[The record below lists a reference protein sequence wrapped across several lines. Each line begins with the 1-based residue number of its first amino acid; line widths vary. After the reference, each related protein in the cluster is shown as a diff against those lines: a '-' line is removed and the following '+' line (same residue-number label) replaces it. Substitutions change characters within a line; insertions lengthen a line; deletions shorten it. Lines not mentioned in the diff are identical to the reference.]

1 MEKAENICYNTKVNR
16 YLWEY
21 VRSRIPHRRKFLMLK
36 SSNKTETN
44 IYTLEVSVSGEDF
57 SKAILKAYNKQKNK
71 IQLPGFRKGKAPLKM
86 IEKFYGEGVFYED
99 ALDIVYPEAVGDA
112 IKEAGIEPVAAPH
125 DLDVTK
131 IGKDGVEMTMKVT
144 VKPEISIANY
154 KGIEADK
161 EDASV
166 VADDVKR
173 ELASMQERNARVVT
187 VDDRKA
193 KKNDIAVIDF
203 EGFVDGVA
211 FDGGKGE
218 NYELTLGSGQFI
230 PGFEEQIVGHK
241 TSDEFDVNVTFPTEY
256 TPELAGKDAVFK
268 VVLHEIKMKELPAL
282 DDDFA
287 KDVDDEVDTLA
298 ELKKKIKA
306 ELSEKKKEDVERS
319 FESAVLEKVVDLVE
333 GEIPEV
339 MYDSKLED
347 DVKDYENRLAQQG
360 IPLDTYLQYMGM
372 DRDKFKE
379 SMRDN
384 AVKQVKLQLAV
395 EKIAELEKIEATDEE
410 ADAKLQEMADM
421 YQLELEQVKKW
432 VNVEDV
438 KKDVVGKKTVDFLVA
453 NAKAIVAEK
462 PKKTTK
468 KAVAK
473 KEEEKPADAE

>member
-1 MEKAENICYNTKVNR
+1 
-16 YLWEY
+16 
-21 VRSRIPHRRKFLMLK
+21 MLK
-36 SSNKTETN
+36 SANKTETN

-57 SKAILKAYNKQKNK
+57 NKAILQAYNKQKNK

-99 ALDIVYPEAVGDA
+99 ALDIVYPGVVGDA

-144 VKPEISIANY
+144 VKPEISIENY

-161 EDASV
+161 GDASV
-166 VADDVKR
+166 CADDVKK

-230 PGFEEQIVGHK
+230 PGFEEQIIGHK
-241 TSDEFDVNVTFPTEY
+241 TGDEFDVNVTFPTEY
-256 TPELAGKDAVFK
+256 TPELAGKEAVFK
-268 VVLHEIKMKELPAL
+268 VVLHEIKMKELPTL

-306 ELSEKKKEDVERS
+306 ELSDKKKEDVEKD

-339 MYDSKLED
+339 MYDNKLED

-410 ADAKLQEMADM
+410 AEAQLKEMADM
-421 YQLELEQVKKW
+421 YQLDVEQVKKW
-432 VNVEDV
+432 VNIEDV

-468 KAVAK
+468 KAAAK
-473 KEEEKPADAE
+473 KEEEKPAGAE

>member
-1 MEKAENICYNTKVNR
+1 
-16 YLWEY
+16 
-21 VRSRIPHRRKFLMLK
+21 MLK
-36 SSNKTETN
+36 SANKTETN

-57 SKAILKAYNKQKNK
+57 NKAILQAYNKQKNK

-99 ALDIVYPEAVGDA
+99 ALDIVYPGVVGDA

-144 VKPEISIANY
+144 VKPEISIENY

-161 EDASV
+161 GDASV
-166 VADDVKR
+166 CADDVKK

-230 PGFEEQIVGHK
+230 PGFEEQIIAHK
-241 TSDEFDVNVTFPTEY
+241 TGDEFDVNVTFPTEN
-256 TPELAGKDAVFK
+256 TPELAGKEAVFK
-268 VVLHEIKMKELPAL
+268 VVLHEIKMKELPTL

-306 ELSEKKKEDVERS
+306 ELSDKKKEDVEKD

-339 MYDSKLED
+339 MYDNKLED

-410 ADAKLQEMADM
+410 AEAQLKEMADM
-421 YQLELEQVKKW
+421 YQLDVEQVKKW
-432 VNVEDV
+432 VNIEDV

-468 KAVAK
+468 KAAAK

>member
-1 MEKAENICYNTKVNR
+1 
-16 YLWEY
+16 
-21 VRSRIPHRRKFLMLK
+21 MLK
-36 SSNKTETN
+36 SANKTETN

-57 SKAILKAYNKQKNK
+57 NKAILQAYNKQKNK

-99 ALDIVYPEAVGDA
+99 ALDIVYPGVVGDA

-144 VKPEISIANY
+144 VKPEISIDNY

-161 EDASV
+161 GDASV
-166 VADDVKR
+166 CADDVKK

-230 PGFEEQIVGHK
+230 PGFEEQIIGHK
-241 TSDEFDVNVTFPTEY
+241 TGDEFDVNVTFPTEY
-256 TPELAGKDAVFK
+256 SPELAGKEAVFK

-306 ELSEKKKEDVERS
+306 ELSDKKKEEVEKD

-339 MYDSKLED
+339 MYDNKLED

-410 ADAKLQEMADM
+410 AEAQLKEMADM
-421 YQLELEQVKKW
+421 YQLDVEQVKKW
-432 VNVEDV
+432 VNIEDV

-468 KAVAK
+468 KAAAK

>member
-1 MEKAENICYNTKVNR
+1 
-16 YLWEY
+16 
-21 VRSRIPHRRKFLMLK
+21 MLK
-36 SSNKTETN
+36 SANKTETN

-57 SKAILKAYNKQKNK
+57 NKAILQAYNKQKNK

-86 IEKFYGEGVFYED
+86 IEKFYGEGVFFED
-99 ALDIVYPEAVGDA
+99 ALDIVYPGVVSDA
-112 IKEAGIEPVAAPH
+112 IKKAGIEPVAAPH

-144 VKPEISIANY
+144 VKPEISIDNY

-161 EDASV
+161 GDASV
-166 VADDVKR
+166 CADDVKK

-230 PGFEEQIVGHK
+230 PGFEEQIIGHK
-241 TSDEFDVNVTFPTEY
+241 TGDEFDVNVTFPTEY
-256 TPELAGKDAVFK
+256 TPELAGKEAVFK

-306 ELSEKKKEDVERS
+306 ELSDKKKEDVEKD

-339 MYDSKLED
+339 MYDNKLED

-410 ADAKLQEMADM
+410 AEAQLKEMADM
-421 YQLELEQVKKW
+421 YQLDVEQVKKW
-432 VNVEDV
+432 VNIEDV

-468 KAVAK
+468 KTAAK
-473 KEEEKPADAE
+473 KEEKPADAE

>member
-1 MEKAENICYNTKVNR
+1 
-16 YLWEY
+16 
-21 VRSRIPHRRKFLMLK
+21 MLK

-161 EDASV
+161 EDSSV
-166 VADDVKR
+166 VADDVKK

-211 FDGGKGE
+211 FDGGKGD

-241 TSDEFDVNVTFPTEY
+241 TGDEFDVNVTFPTEY

>member
-1 MEKAENICYNTKVNR
+1 MEKGENICYNTKVNR
-16 YLWEY
+16 YLWKY
-21 VRSRIPHRRKFLMLK
+21 VRSEIPHRRKFLMLK
-36 SSNKTETN
+36 SANKTETN

-57 SKAILKAYNKQKNK
+57 NKAILQAYNKQKKK

-99 ALDIVYPEAVGDA
+99 ALDIVYPSVVSDA

-131 IGKDGVEMTMKVT
+131 IGKDGVEMTMKIT
-144 VKPEISIANY
+144 VKPEISVENY

-161 EDASV
+161 GDASV
-166 VADDVKR
+166 CADDVKK

-187 VDDRKA
+187 VEDRKA

-230 PGFEEQIVGHK
+230 PGFEEQIIGHK
-241 TSDEFDVNVTFPTEY
+241 TGDEFDVTVTFPTEY
-256 TPELAGKDAVFK
+256 TPELAGKEAVFK
-268 VVLHEIKMKELPAL
+268 VVLHEIKMKELPVL

-306 ELSEKKKEDVERS
+306 ELSDKKKEEVEKD

-339 MYDSKLED
+339 MYDNKLED

-372 DRDKFKE
+372 DREKFKE

-395 EKIAELEKIEATDEE
+395 EKIAELEKLEATDEE
-410 ADAKLQEMADM
+410 AEAQLKEMADM
-421 YQLELEQVKKW
+421 YQLEVEQIKKW
-432 VNVEDV
+432 VNIEDV

-468 KAVAK
+468 KAAAK

>member
-1 MEKAENICYNTKVNR
+1 
-16 YLWEY
+16 
-21 VRSRIPHRRKFLMLK
+21 MLK
-36 SSNKTETN
+36 SANKTETN

-57 SKAILKAYNKQKNK
+57 NKAILQAYNKQKNK

-86 IEKFYGEGVFYED
+86 IEKLYGEGVFYED
-99 ALDIVYPEAVGDA
+99 ALDIVYPGVVGDA

-144 VKPEISIANY
+144 VKPEISIDNY

-161 EDASV
+161 GDASV
-166 VADDVKR
+166 CADDVKK

-230 PGFEEQIVGHK
+230 PGFEEQIIGHK
-241 TSDEFDVNVTFPTEY
+241 TGDEFDVNVTFPTEY
-256 TPELAGKDAVFK
+256 TPELAGKEAVFK
-268 VVLHEIKMKELPAL
+268 VVLHEIKMKELPTL

-306 ELSEKKKEDVERS
+306 ELSDKKKEDVEKD

-339 MYDSKLED
+339 MYDNKLED

-410 ADAKLQEMADM
+410 AEAQLKEMADM
-421 YQLELEQVKKW
+421 YQLDVEQVKKW
-432 VNVEDV
+432 VNIEDV

-468 KAVAK
+468 KAAAK

>member
-21 VRSRIPHRRKFLMLK
+21 VCSWIPHRRKFLMLK
-36 SSNKTETN
+36 SANKTETN

-57 SKAILKAYNKQKNK
+57 NKAILQAYNKQKNK

-86 IEKFYGEGVFYED
+86 IEKFYGEGVFFED
-99 ALDIVYPEAVGDA
+99 ALDIVYPGVVSDA

-144 VKPEISIANY
+144 VKPEISIDNY

-161 EDASV
+161 GDASV
-166 VADDVKR
+166 CADDVKK

-230 PGFEEQIVGHK
+230 PGFEEQIIGHK
-241 TSDEFDVNVTFPTEY
+241 TGDEFDVNVTFPTEY
-256 TPELAGKDAVFK
+256 TPELAGKEAVFK

-287 KDVDDEVDTLA
+287 KDVDDEVETLA

-306 ELSEKKKEDVERS
+306 ELSDKKKEDVERD

-339 MYDSKLED
+339 MYDNKLED

-410 ADAKLQEMADM
+410 AEAQLKEMADM

-432 VNVEDV
+432 VNIEDV

-468 KAVAK
+468 KAAAK

>member
-1 MEKAENICYNTKVNR
+1 
-16 YLWEY
+16 
-21 VRSRIPHRRKFLMLK
+21 MLK
-36 SSNKTETN
+36 SANKTETN

-57 SKAILKAYNKQKNK
+57 NKAILQAYNKQKNK

-99 ALDIVYPEAVGDA
+99 ALDIVYPGVVGDA

-144 VKPEISIANY
+144 VKPEISIDNY

-161 EDASV
+161 GDASV
-166 VADDVKR
+166 CADDVKK
-173 ELASMQERNARVVT
+173 ELSSMQERNARVVT

-230 PGFEEQIVGHK
+230 PGFEEQIIGHK
-241 TSDEFDVNVTFPTEY
+241 TGDEFDVNVTFPTEY
-256 TPELAGKDAVFK
+256 TPELAGKEAVFK
-268 VVLHEIKMKELPAL
+268 VVLHEIKMKELPTL

-306 ELSEKKKEDVERS
+306 ELSDKKKEDVEKD

-339 MYDSKLED
+339 MYDNKLED

-379 SMRDN
+379 IMRDN

-410 ADAKLQEMADM
+410 AEAQLKEMADM
-421 YQLELEQVKKW
+421 YQLDVEQVKKW
-432 VNVEDV
+432 VNIEDV

-468 KAVAK
+468 KAAAK

>member
-1 MEKAENICYNTKVNR
+1 
-16 YLWEY
+16 
-21 VRSRIPHRRKFLMLK
+21 MLK
-36 SSNKTETN
+36 SANKTETN

-57 SKAILKAYNKQKNK
+57 NKAILQAYNKQKNK

-99 ALDIVYPEAVGDA
+99 ALDIVYPGVVGDA

-125 DLDVTK
+125 DLDVKK

-144 VKPEISIANY
+144 VKPEISIDNY

-161 EDASV
+161 GDASV
-166 VADDVKR
+166 CADDVKK

-230 PGFEEQIVGHK
+230 PGFEEQIIGHK
-241 TSDEFDVNVTFPTEY
+241 TGDEFDVNVTFPTEY
-256 TPELAGKDAVFK
+256 TPELAGKEAVFK
-268 VVLHEIKMKELPAL
+268 VVLHEIKMKELPTL

-306 ELSEKKKEDVERS
+306 ELSDKKKEDVEKD

-339 MYDSKLED
+339 MYDNKLED

-410 ADAKLQEMADM
+410 AEAQLKEMADM
-421 YQLELEQVKKW
+421 YQLDVEQVKKW
-432 VNVEDV
+432 VNIEDV

-468 KAVAK
+468 KAAAK

>member
-1 MEKAENICYNTKVNR
+1 
-16 YLWEY
+16 
-21 VRSRIPHRRKFLMLK
+21 MLK
-36 SSNKTETN
+36 SANKTETN

-57 SKAILKAYNKQKNK
+57 NKAILQAYNKQKNK

-99 ALDIVYPEAVGDA
+99 ALDIVYPGLVGDA

-144 VKPEISIANY
+144 VKPEISIDNY

-161 EDASV
+161 GDASV
-166 VADDVKR
+166 CADDVKK

-230 PGFEEQIVGHK
+230 PGFEEQIIGHK
-241 TSDEFDVNVTFPTEY
+241 TGDEFDVNVTFPTEY
-256 TPELAGKDAVFK
+256 TPELAGKEAVFK
-268 VVLHEIKMKELPAL
+268 VVLHEIKMKELPTL

-306 ELSEKKKEDVERS
+306 ELSDKKKEDVEKD
-319 FESAVLEKVVDLVE
+319 FESAVLEKVVDLVG

-339 MYDSKLED
+339 MYDNKLED

-410 ADAKLQEMADM
+410 AEAQLKEMADM
-421 YQLELEQVKKW
+421 YQLDVEQVKKW
-432 VNVEDV
+432 VNIEDV

-468 KAVAK
+468 KAAAK

>member
-1 MEKAENICYNTKVNR
+1 M
-16 YLWEY
+16 
-21 VRSRIPHRRKFLMLK
+21 PHRRKFLMLK
-36 SSNKTETN
+36 SANKTETN

-57 SKAILKAYNKQKNK
+57 NKAILQAYNKQKKK

-86 IEKFYGEGVFYED
+86 IEKFYGEGVFFED
-99 ALDIVYPEAVGDA
+99 ALDIVYPGVVSDA

-144 VKPEISIANY
+144 VKPEISVENY

-161 EDASV
+161 GDASV
-166 VADDVKR
+166 CADDVKK

-230 PGFEEQIVGHK
+230 PGFEDQIIGHK
-241 TSDEFDVNVTFPTEY
+241 TGDEFDVTVTFPTGY
-256 TPELAGKDAVFK
+256 TPELAGKEAVFK

-306 ELSEKKKEDVERS
+306 ELSDKKKEDVEKD

-339 MYDSKLED
+339 MFDNKVED

-360 IPLDTYLQYMGM
+360 IPLDTYLQYMGTN
-372 DRDKFKE
+372 RESFKE

-410 ADAKLQEMADM
+410 AEAQLKEMADM
-421 YQLELEQVKKW
+421 YQLELEQIKKW
-432 VNVEDV
+432 VNIEDV

-468 KAVAK
+468 KAAAK

>member
-1 MEKAENICYNTKVNR
+1 
-16 YLWEY
+16 
-21 VRSRIPHRRKFLMLK
+21 MLK
-36 SSNKTETN
+36 SANKTETN

-57 SKAILKAYNKQKNK
+57 NKAILQAYNKQKNK

-99 ALDIVYPEAVGDA
+99 ALDIVYPGVVGDA

-144 VKPEISIANY
+144 VKPEISIDNY

-161 EDASV
+161 GDASV
-166 VADDVKR
+166 CADDVKK

-230 PGFEEQIVGHK
+230 PGFEEQIIGHK
-241 TSDEFDVNVTFPTEY
+241 TGDEFDVNVTFPTEY
-256 TPELAGKDAVFK
+256 TPELAGKEAVFK
-268 VVLHEIKMKELPAL
+268 VVLHEIKMKELPTL

-306 ELSEKKKEDVERS
+306 ELSDKKKEDVEKD

-339 MYDSKLED
+339 MYDNKLED

-410 ADAKLQEMADM
+410 AEAQLKEMADM
-421 YQLELEQVKKW
+421 YQLDVEQVKKW
-432 VNVEDV
+432 VNIEDV

-468 KAVAK
+468 ITHFKYFFF
-473 KEEEKPADAE
+473 

>member
-1 MEKAENICYNTKVNR
+1 
-16 YLWEY
+16 
-21 VRSRIPHRRKFLMLK
+21 MLK
-36 SSNKTETN
+36 SANKTETN

-57 SKAILKAYNKQKNK
+57 NKAILQAYNKQKNK

-99 ALDIVYPEAVGDA
+99 ALDIVYPGVVGDA

-144 VKPEISIANY
+144 VKPEISIDNY

-161 EDASV
+161 GDASV
-166 VADDVKR
+166 CADDVKK

-230 PGFEEQIVGHK
+230 PGFEEQIIGHK
-241 TSDEFDVNVTFPTEY
+241 TGDEFDVNVTFPTEY
-256 TPELAGKDAVFK
+256 TPELAGKEAVFK
-268 VVLHEIKMKELPAL
+268 VVLHEIKMKELPTL

-306 ELSEKKKEDVERS
+306 ELSDKKKEDVEKD

-339 MYDSKLED
+339 MYDNKLED

-410 ADAKLQEMADM
+410 AEAQLKEMADM
-421 YQLELEQVKKW
+421 YQLDVEQVKKW
-432 VNVEDV
+432 VNIEDV

-462 PKKTTK
+462 LKKTTK
-468 KAVAK
+468 KAAAK

>member
-1 MEKAENICYNTKVNR
+1 
-16 YLWEY
+16 
-21 VRSRIPHRRKFLMLK
+21 MLK
-36 SSNKTETN
+36 SANKTETN

-57 SKAILKAYNKQKNK
+57 NKAILQAYNKQKKK

-99 ALDIVYPEAVGDA
+99 ALDIVYPGVVSDA

-144 VKPEISIANY
+144 VKPEISVENY

-161 EDASV
+161 GDASV
-166 VADDVKR
+166 CADDVKK

-230 PGFEEQIVGHK
+230 PGFEDQIIGHK
-241 TSDEFDVNVTFPTEY
+241 TGDEFDVTVTFPTGY
-256 TPELAGKDAVFK
+256 TPELAGKEAVFK

-306 ELSEKKKEDVERS
+306 ELSDKKKEDVEKD

-339 MYDSKLED
+339 MFDNKVED

-360 IPLDTYLQYMGM
+360 IPLDTYLQYMGTN
-372 DRDKFKE
+372 RESFKE

-410 ADAKLQEMADM
+410 AEAQLKEMADM
-421 YQLELEQVKKW
+421 YQLELEQIKKW
-432 VNVEDV
+432 VNIEDV

-468 KAVAK
+468 KAAAK

>member
-1 MEKAENICYNTKVNR
+1 
-16 YLWEY
+16 
-21 VRSRIPHRRKFLMLK
+21 
-36 SSNKTETN
+36 
-44 IYTLEVSVSGEDF
+44 
-57 SKAILKAYNKQKNK
+57 
-71 IQLPGFRKGKAPLKM
+71 
-86 IEKFYGEGVFYED
+86 
-99 ALDIVYPEAVGDA
+99 
-112 IKEAGIEPVAAPH
+112 
-125 DLDVTK
+125 
-131 IGKDGVEMTMKVT
+131 
-144 VKPEISIANY
+144 
-154 KGIEADK
+154 
-161 EDASV
+161 
-166 VADDVKR
+166 
-173 ELASMQERNARVVT
+173 MQERNARVVT

-230 PGFEEQIVGHK
+230 PGFEDQIIGHK
-241 TSDEFDVNVTFPTEY
+241 TGDEFDVNVTFPTEY

-287 KDVDDEVDTLA
+287 KDVDDEVETLA

-306 ELSEKKKEDVERS
+306 ELSEKKKEDVERD
-319 FESAVLEKVVDLVE
+319 FESAVLEKVVELVE

-339 MYDSKLED
+339 MYDNKLED

-372 DRDKFKE
+372 DRDKFKA

-395 EKIAELEKIEATDEE
+395 EKIAELEKIEASDEE
-410 ADAKLQEMADM
+410 AEAKLKEMADA
-421 YQLELEQVKKW
+421 YQLNVEQVKKW
-432 VNVEDV
+432 VNIEDV

-453 NAKAIVAEK
+453 NAKAVVAEK

-468 KAVAK
+468 KAAK
-473 KEEEKPADAE
+473 KDEEKPADAE

>member
-1 MEKAENICYNTKVNR
+1 
-16 YLWEY
+16 
-21 VRSRIPHRRKFLMLK
+21 MLK
-36 SSNKTETN
+36 SANKTETN

-57 SKAILKAYNKQKNK
+57 NKAILQAYNKQKNK

-99 ALDIVYPEAVGDA
+99 ALDIVYPGVVGDA

-144 VKPEISIANY
+144 VKPEISIDNY

-161 EDASV
+161 GDASV
-166 VADDVKR
+166 CADDVKK

-230 PGFEEQIVGHK
+230 PGFEEQIIGHK
-241 TSDEFDVNVTFPTEY
+241 TGDEFDVNVTFPTEY
-256 TPELAGKDAVFK
+256 SPELAGKEAVFK
-268 VVLHEIKMKELPAL
+268 VVLHEIKMKELPTL

-306 ELSEKKKEDVERS
+306 ELSDKKKEDVEKD

-339 MYDSKLED
+339 MYDNKLED

-410 ADAKLQEMADM
+410 AEAQLKEMADM
-421 YQLELEQVKKW
+421 YQLDVEQVKKW
-432 VNVEDV
+432 VNIEDV

-468 KAVAK
+468 KAAAK

>member
-1 MEKAENICYNTKVNR
+1 
-16 YLWEY
+16 
-21 VRSRIPHRRKFLMLK
+21 MLK
-36 SSNKTETN
+36 SANKTETN

-57 SKAILKAYNKQKNK
+57 NKAILQAYNKQKKK

-86 IEKFYGEGVFYED
+86 IEKFYGEGVFFED
-99 ALDIVYPEAVGDA
+99 ALDIVYPGVVSDA

-144 VKPEISIANY
+144 VKPEISVENY

-161 EDASV
+161 GDASV
-166 VADDVKR
+166 CADDVKK
-173 ELASMQERNARVVT
+173 ELASMQERNARVAT

-230 PGFEEQIVGHK
+230 PGFEDQIIGHK
-241 TSDEFDVNVTFPTEY
+241 TGDEFDVTVTFPTEY
-256 TPELAGKDAVFK
+256 TPELAGKEAVFK

-306 ELSEKKKEDVERS
+306 ELSDKKKEDVEKD

-339 MYDSKLED
+339 MFDNKVED

-360 IPLDTYLQYMGM
+360 IPLDTYLQYMGTN
-372 DRDKFKE
+372 RESFKE

-410 ADAKLQEMADM
+410 AEAQLKEMADM
-421 YQLELEQVKKW
+421 YQLELEQIKKW
-432 VNVEDV
+432 VNIEDV

-468 KAVAK
+468 KAAAK

>member
-1 MEKAENICYNTKVNR
+1 
-16 YLWEY
+16 
-21 VRSRIPHRRKFLMLK
+21 MLK
-36 SSNKTETN
+36 SANKTETN

-57 SKAILKAYNKQKNK
+57 NKAILQAYNKQKNK

-86 IEKFYGEGVFYED
+86 IEKFYGGGVFYED
-99 ALDIVYPEAVGDA
+99 ALDIVYPGVVGDA

-144 VKPEISIANY
+144 VKPEISIDNY

-161 EDASV
+161 GDASV
-166 VADDVKR
+166 CADDVKK

-230 PGFEEQIVGHK
+230 PGFEEQIIGHK
-241 TSDEFDVNVTFPTEY
+241 TGDEFDVNVTFPTEY
-256 TPELAGKDAVFK
+256 TPELAGKEAVFK
-268 VVLHEIKMKELPAL
+268 VVLHEIKMKELPTL

-306 ELSEKKKEDVERS
+306 ELSDKKKEDVEKD

-333 GEIPEV
+333 GEIPDV
-339 MYDSKLED
+339 MYDNKLED

-410 ADAKLQEMADM
+410 AEAQLKEMADM
-421 YQLELEQVKKW
+421 YQLDVEQVKKW
-432 VNVEDV
+432 VNIEDV

-468 KAVAK
+468 KAAAK

>member
-1 MEKAENICYNTKVNR
+1 
-16 YLWEY
+16 
-21 VRSRIPHRRKFLMLK
+21 MLK
-36 SSNKTETN
+36 SANKTETN

-57 SKAILKAYNKQKNK
+57 NKAILQAYNKQKNK

-99 ALDIVYPEAVGDA
+99 ALDIVYPSVVGDA

-144 VKPEISIANY
+144 VKPEISIDNY

-161 EDASV
+161 GDASV
-166 VADDVKR
+166 CADDVKK

-230 PGFEEQIVGHK
+230 PGFEEQIIGHK
-241 TSDEFDVNVTFPTEY
+241 TGDEFDVNVTFPTEY
-256 TPELAGKDAVFK
+256 SPELAGKEAVFK
-268 VVLHEIKMKELPAL
+268 VVLHEIKMKELPTL

-306 ELSEKKKEDVERS
+306 ELSDKKKEDVEKD

-339 MYDSKLED
+339 MYDNKLED

-410 ADAKLQEMADM
+410 AEAQLKEMADM
-421 YQLELEQVKKW
+421 YQLDVEQVKKW
-432 VNVEDV
+432 VNIEDV

-468 KAVAK
+468 KAAAK